1 MAGHPHPISRRTAL
15 AGAAAALAG
24 SALAAAAPPAFAR
37 APMRNSPAPGFHR
50 FRLGAFELTV
60 VSDGPLALGAPKDD
74 ILIGLSGEAFTKALA
89 DNYLP
94 TDDVQLE
101 QNVLVVNTGDRLV
114 LFDTG
119 IGSLKVMGPNSG
131 RLLANLAAAGIA
143 PADIDA
149 VVLTHAHPD
158 HCFGLVTDDGVRV
171 FPNAGLHLAQ
181 ADLDFWTDEGK
192 LGNDALKWMVEGARK
207 HLRPYRDRIAF
218 VRDGAEVLP
227 GIQAIAAPGHT
238 VGHTVYMITSEGKTL
253 LVAGDLGHHHV
264 LSTERPRL
272 AFVFDTDGAQAVA
285 SRLRLYDM
293 LATDRIPFVGYHF
306 PWPGVG
312 HVGRHGDAFRYYPV
326 PMRTVL

>member
-1 MAGHPHPISRRTAL
+1 MPGHPPPLSRRTL
-15 AGAAAALAG
+15 LTGAAALAG
-24 SALAAAAPPAFAR
+24 ATLAAASPALAR
-37 APMRNSPAPGFHR
+37 APMRGTPAPGFYR

-74 ILIGLSGEAFTKALA
+74 LLIGLSGEAFAKVLA
-89 DNYLP
+89 DNFLP
-94 TDDVQLE
+94 ADMQLD
-101 QNVLVVNTGDRLV
+101 QNVLVVNTGERLV

-119 IGSLKVMGPNSG
+119 LGSARTMGPHSG
-131 RLLANLAAAGIA
+131 RLPANLAAAGIA

-158 HCFGLVTDDGVRV
+158 HCFGLVADDGSRV
-171 FPNAGLHLAQ
+171 FPNAQVHLAQ
-181 ADLDFWTDEGK
+181 ADLDFWTDQGK
-192 LGNDALKWMVEGARK
+192 LGDDGLKWMIEGARR
-207 HLRPYRDRIAF
+207 HLLPYRDRMVF

-227 GIQAIAAPGHT
+227 GIRAIAAPGHT
-238 VGHTVYMITSEGKTL
+238 VGHTVYMITSDGKAL
-253 LVAGDLGHHHV
+253 LNAGDLGHHHV
-264 LSTERPRL
+264 LSPERPRL
-272 AFVFDTDGAQAVA
+272 AFAFDTDGARAVE

-312 HVGRHGDAFRYYPV
+312 HVGRHGDAFRYYPA